1 MLRETPASSPLS
13 VSTHR
18 HSSARAC
25 VFSNQGRAEGGREAG
40 KERKGVQRPR
50 SPRNVES
57 AAGLRV
63 YLSCSRM
70 TCKFL
75 GPLSLLDTV
84 RHCNERLL

>member
-1 MLRETPASSPLS
+1 METPASRPLS

-25 VFSNQGRAEGGREAG
+25 VFSSQGRAEGGGEAG
-40 KERKGVQRPR
+40 KERKGVRRPR
-50 SPRNVES
+50 SPSIVES

-63 YLSCSRM
+63 YLSCSGM

-75 GPLSLLDTV
+75 GPLSLLDMV
-84 RHCNERLL
+84 SHCDERLL